1 MSGVVCGPI
10 TYSVD
15 INWHCRGLP
24 RALRINYSIDED
36 CPYLKQLLGKV
47 YDEGFIQGY
56 EEGHDSAN

>member
-1 MSGVVCGPI
+1 MNYEQLKQDLFWQI
-10 TYSVD
+10 Q
-15 INWHCRGLP
+15 
-24 RALRINYSIDED
+24 ALRINYSIDED